1 MSPTNVDSEA
11 QAIYILS
18 LSCKFNLT
26 FYNAA
31 YLAEASKTKRILVT
45 DDKKLAKAA
54 QNLGAETL
62 TSDALIQKV

>member
-1 MSPTNVDSEA
+1 MSVSQIDDEA
-11 QAIYILS
+11 EASSVLA
-18 LSCKFNLT
+18 LACKFNLT
-26 FYNAA
+26 FYDAA

-62 TSDALIQKV
+62 TSSAFSQ